1 MYADDITLYCSS
13 SSLQDATLRLQ
24 AIVNKTAEWIDSN
37 RLIINT
43 SKSHS
48 IIIGSK
54 KKTTNSQ
61 LELFINGVK
70 IEQISHCKRI
80 PVNSSQRRYVTV
92 RKLTRHSE
100 PVTTIKYAHSEP
112 ITVFII
118 NIFKLI

>member
-54 KKTTNSQ
+54 KKTIHSQ
-61 LELFINGVK
+61 LELFINSVK
-70 IEQISHCKRI
+70 IEQISHCKLLGI
-80 PVNSSQRRYVTV
+80 HIDN
-92 RKLTRHSE
+92 KLNWE
-100 PVTTIKYAHSEP
+100 NQCVQVCKTISNKA
-112 ITVFII
+112 
-118 NIFKLI
+118 